1 MPQREDMDMRRAIVL
16 VLVLAAGCGETTF
29 DASSEA
35 SAKASMDR
43 MMAPLSPT
51 DKQRFLRGTLRSSL
65 AAVKSKGRPSQAP
78 SLAGASKS
86 LHGLTATQIMQL
98 GDAVGVKAS
107 ESPPAT
113 GPRE

>member
-1 MPQREDMDMRRAIVL
+1 MRRAIVL
-16 VLVLAAGCGETTF
+16 VLVLVAGCGETTF

-65 AAVKSKGRPSQAP
+65 ATVKSRGRSKLPP
-78 SLAGASKS
+78 SLAEASKS
-86 LHGLTATQIMQL
+86 LHGLTASQIMQL
-98 GDAVGVKAS
+98 GDSPDAKAS
-107 ESPPAT
+107 GLPPAT

>member
-1 MPQREDMDMRRAIVL
+1 MRRAIVL
-16 VLVLAAGCGETTF
+16 VLVLVVGCGETTF

-51 DKQRFLRGTLRSSL
+51 DKQRFLRGALRSSL
-65 AAVKSKGRPSQAP
+65 AVVKSRGRAAQAP
-78 SLAGASKS
+78 SLGEASKS
-86 LHGLTATQIMQL
+86 LHGLTASQIMQM
-98 GDAVGVKAS
+98 GDSIAG
-107 ESPPAT
+107 SPPAT

>member
-51 DKQRFLRGTLRSSL
+51 DKQRFLRGALRSSL
-65 AAVKSKGRPSQAP
+65 AVVKSRGRAAQAP
-78 SLAGASKS
+78 SLGEASKS

-98 GDAVGVKAS
+98 GDAAGAKAS
-107 ESPPAT
+107 GSPPAT

>member
-1 MPQREDMDMRRAIVL
+1 MRRAFGVVLL
-16 VLVLAAGCGETTF
+16 VLLVGCGETTF

-43 MMAPLSPT
+43 MMAPLSKT

-65 AAVKSKGRPSQAP
+65 TAVKSRGRSQQAP
-78 SLAGASKS
+78 SLAEASKS
-86 LHGLTATQIMQL
+86 LHGLTASQIMQM
-98 GDAVGVKAS
+98 GDSIAG
-107 ESPPAT
+107 SPPAT